1 MYMQN
6 SLRRQD
12 SIREETEPKDDDN
25 QNQGTQEPDKTVLV
39 NGYSDSQ
46 HQENENIT
54 VISVD
59 YDPASNS
66 KTSTVVEGNTTSV
79 EECATEVVQV
89 CGDSNMFLV
98 QEESTTFCCVETV
111 VEEHSSR
118 SSASSMSDDVGSSV
132 AFTEAV
138 VQDLSLEG
146 SVACAAELAQED
158 MQVCELV
165 ECTES
170 VQEEFQVAV
179 VECDDNI
186 SVYNLGSS
194 ENIAQTHEIV
204 MECEEKS
211 VEQVPLNP
219 VEKALIR
226 RGYACLSYVVL
237 CDLNLILF
245 VISVCKILL
254 ELFYEAEDQIY

>member
-1 MYMQN
+1 M
-6 SLRRQD
+6 
-12 SIREETEPKDDDN
+12 
-25 QNQGTQEPDKTVLV
+25 

-66 KTSTVVEGNTTSV
+66 KTSTVVEGNTSSV

-170 VQEEFQVAV
+170 VQEDFQVAV

-204 MECEEKS
+204 MECEVKS

-254 ELFYEAEDQIY
+254 ALFYEAEDQIY